1 MDEPGNA
8 AAPPLEP
15 LMRAYWDDQRSF
27 PCLTL
32 MTQAN
37 RPSPPGPQDQSSIW
51 SALRVGV
58 RHSPTTSAAVLRR
71 ATLDAIALANNA
83 ADKLSAD
90 NPDPETTR
98 LFRAFFGH
106 DPSRPIPWADNQPS
120 RLSVASRFRSCAREL
135 NGGRRTQYSC
145 VCAAN
150 APAGRRGETHSPLD
164 VRLCPAFWRPAGLR
178 VSDRF
183 FRAGVVL
190 HEMVHQLFGFVGD
203 ISDVSRRVNAHCYEA
218 FAMRLASPAGVAA
231 SLATPTPSSYRTCTD
246 YSLPVSRRTAKDSDT
261 T

>member
-1 MDEPGNA
+1 MTGEPPVA
-8 AAPPLEP
+8 AGASGPIFDLVCAPGRCAPFADNQC
-15 LMRAYWDDQRSF
+15 R
-27 PCLTL
+27 T
-32 MTQAN
+32 
-37 RPSPPGPQDQSSIW
+37 
-51 SALRVGV
+51 
-58 RHSPTTSAAVLRR
+58 VLRR

-164 VRLCPAFWRPAGLR
+164 VRL
-178 VSDRF
+178 
-183 FRAGVVL
+183 
-190 HEMVHQLFGFVGD
+190 
-203 ISDVSRRVNAHCYEA
+203 
-218 FAMRLASPAGVAA
+218 
-231 SLATPTPSSYRTCTD
+231 
-246 YSLPVSRRTAKDSDT
+246 
-261 T
+261 

>member
-1 MDEPGNA
+1 MTGEPPVA
-8 AAPPLEP
+8 AGASGPIFDLVCAPGRCAPFADNQC
-15 LMRAYWDDQRSF
+15 R
-27 PCLTL
+27 T
-32 MTQAN
+32 
-37 RPSPPGPQDQSSIW
+37 
-51 SALRVGV
+51 
-58 RHSPTTSAAVLRR
+58 VLRR

-231 SLATPTPSSYRTCTD
+231 SLAAPTPSSYRTCTD

>member
-1 MDEPGNA
+1 
-8 AAPPLEP
+8 
-15 LMRAYWDDQRSF
+15 
-27 PCLTL
+27 

-51 SALRVGV
+51 SALRVG
-58 RHSPTTSAAVLRR
+58 RCAPFADNQCRTVLRR

-135 NGGRRTQYSC
+135 NGGRRTHTRAS
-145 VCAAN
+145 
-150 APAGRRGETHSPLD
+150 APRT
-164 VRLCPAFWRPAGLR
+164 RLP
-178 VSDRF
+178 
-183 FRAGVVL
+183 
-190 HEMVHQLFGFVGD
+190 
-203 ISDVSRRVNAHCYEA
+203 Y
-218 FAMRLASPAGVAA
+218 
-231 SLATPTPSSYRTCTD
+231 
-246 YSLPVSRRTAKDSDT
+246 
-261 T
+261 

>member
-1 MDEPGNA
+1 MTGEPPVA
-8 AAPPLEP
+8 AGASGPIFDLVCAPGRCAPFADNQC
-15 LMRAYWDDQRSF
+15 R
-27 PCLTL
+27 T
-32 MTQAN
+32 
-37 RPSPPGPQDQSSIW
+37 
-51 SALRVGV
+51 
-58 RHSPTTSAAVLRR
+58 VLRR

-164 VRLCPAFWRPAGLR
+164 VRLCERLWTLPLLEAGWPAGFRSILPGRRRSARDGPSTVRLR
-178 VSDRF
+178 GGYLGREPQGQ
-183 FRAGVVL
+183 RALLRGVRDATRL
-190 HEMVHQLFGFVGD
+190 T
-203 ISDVSRRVNAHCYEA
+203 RR
-218 FAMRLASPAGVAA
+218 SG
-231 SLATPTPSSYRTCTD
+231 S
-246 YSLPVSRRTAKDSDT
+246 
-261 T
+261 

>member
-1 MDEPGNA
+1 MSYLNDAGEPPVA
-8 AAPPLEP
+8 AGASGPIFDLVCAPGRCAPFADNQC
-15 LMRAYWDDQRSF
+15 R
-27 PCLTL
+27 T
-32 MTQAN
+32 
-37 RPSPPGPQDQSSIW
+37 
-51 SALRVGV
+51 
-58 RHSPTTSAAVLRR
+58 VLRR

-106 DPSRPIPWADNQPS
+106 DPSRPIAWADNQPS

-164 VRLCPAFWRPAGLR
+164 VRLCPAFWRPAGLP
-178 VSDRF
+178 VSDRILPGRRRSARDGPSTVRLRGGYLGREPEGQ
-183 FRAGVVL
+183 RALLRGVR
-190 HEMVHQLFGFVGD
+190 D
-203 ISDVSRRVNAHCYEA
+203 ATRRSR
-218 FAMRLASPAGVAA
+218 G
-231 SLATPTPSSYRTCTD
+231 
-246 YSLPVSRRTAKDSDT
+246 
-261 T
+261 